1 MVMKENKVSYF
12 EITVN
17 LMRLEKNMLQS
28 IYQLNVANKKERE
41 MKSI

>member
-1 MVMKENKVSYF
+1 LKENKVSYF